1 MLDEATAV
9 VATREEEVKESERGT
24 EVVGARVG
32 GRDAER

>member
-9 VATREEEVKESERGT
+9 VATREDEAKESGRGT
-24 EVVGARVG
+24 EVVGAKVG